1 MVQGALAGLA
11 IGGVYAVIAVYMTL
25 MARLVRVINF
35 SQAVVGM
42 FGAFLAASI
51 ARAWFPVPVAVIIG
65 ILVGSVLSGLIG
77 LIIGTWLPEASTS
90 ARSAVTVS
98 SLLALLT
105 LSYVIF
111 GTDPIRFTVLISGR
125 AFEIGDV
132 IFGNITVV
140 MIAMAVLVAVIAKLV
155 LDRTRVG
162 VQLRA
167 IADRPIAAELIGIRV
182 GLLTQSVWLLS
193 GLVVT
198 IAIVIVA
205 PAQTSDAFSLS
216 MLVIN
221 AAAAALLGGY
231 RRLDVALVGGLV
243 LGMMQ
248 GAIAQFGEWILLQ
261 QWLPLVVIVLL
272 LLWNQRKV
280 VWDVAR

>member
-198 IAIVIVA
+198 IAIVA